1 MLQQHAPDPR
11 TAEEASDQAEALSF
25 KLLELVGLV
34 EDGEGGLI
42 GNVSLAVA
50 GGALGIAAAR
60 VAAAMTDESFEHWL
74 RGLRGERRKCHAEKL
89 TNN

>member
-1 MLQQHAPDPR
+1 MQQRASDPR
-11 TAEEASDQAEALSF
+11 TAEEAHDRAEALSF
-25 KLLELVGLV
+25 KLLELVGFV
-34 EDGEGGLI
+34 DDGEGGLI

-60 VAAAMTDESFEHWL
+60 VAAGMSDESFERWL
-74 RGLRGERRKCHAEKL
+74 HGLRGERRKCHVVKL